1 MIVRVLTEGQYEVD
15 DGALERLQVL
25 DQEAQAAI
33 EAGDEPTF
41 HARYRELLDGLRS
54 AGTELADD
62 DLRASDLML
71 PPPDVSFEEVKG
83 DYSGQ
88 GLIPD

>member
-33 EAGDEPTF
+33 EAGDEATF
-41 HARYRELLDGLRS
+41 HTRYRELLDGLRS

-83 DYSGQ
+83 DYSEH
-88 GLIPD
+88 GLLPD